1 MKFLNFITL
10 IGLAGFAD
18 SPGALAGGNTAVV
31 VVDLQKDFTNA
42 YNGSLAV
49 NGTDEA
55 YLKVTAE
62 TTKKLKELGLPV
74 YATQDW
80 HPADH
85 VSFASSHV
93 GRNPLE
99 TIHLEDGRTQIL
111 WPDHCVQGSDGAK
124 LLLDE
129 ELLDGIVQKGANP
142 LYDSYSGFK
151 DDGGAITVLD
161 ETLKSSGI
169 KNLIVYGIATD
180 FCVKF
185 TVLDGIAAGYNLIVV
200 RGLTPEIAPETAK
213 EAWAEME
220 KNGAVIWPNIDMS
233 KIKNLL

>member
-1 MKFLNFITL
+1 MKHLNFTTL
-10 IGLAGFAD
+10 IGLAGLAD
-18 SPGALAGGNTAVV
+18 GPGALAGGNTAVV
-31 VVDLQKDFTNA
+31 VVDLQKDFTKA

-55 YLKVTAE
+55 YLKVAAE

-85 VSFASSHV
+85 VSFASSHM
-93 GRNPLE
+93 GKNPLE
-99 TIHLEDGRTQIL
+99 TIDLEDGRTQIL
-111 WPDHCVQGSDGAK
+111 WPDHCVQGSDGAM

-129 ELLDGIVQKGANP
+129 KLLDGVVRKGANP
-142 LYDSYSGFK
+142 SYDSYSGFK

-161 ETLKSSGI
+161 KTLKSSGI

-185 TVLDGIAAGYNLIVV
+185 TVLDGIDAGYNVIVI
-200 RGLTPEIAPETAK
+200 RDLTPEIAPDTAAA
-213 EAWAEME
+213 AWTDME
-220 KNGAVIWPNIDMS
+220 KKGAAIWPNIDMS
-233 KIKNLL
+233 KVKNLL

>member
-1 MKFLNFITL
+1 MKCLNYATL
-10 IGLAGFAD
+10 FCLAGFAD
-18 SPGALAGGNTAVV
+18 GPGTMGGDTAVI
-31 VVDLQKDFTNA
+31 VVDLQKDFTTA

-49 NGTDEA
+49 NKTDEA

-85 VSFASSHV
+85 VSFASNHM

-99 TIHLEDGRTQIL
+99 TIDLEDGRTQIL
-111 WPDHCVQGSDGAK
+111 WPDHCVQGSEGAK
-124 LLLDE
+124 LILDE
-129 ELLDGIVQKGANP
+129 KLLDGIVRKGANS

-161 ETLKSSGI
+161 KTLKSSGI

-180 FCVKF
+180 FCVKL
-185 TVLDGIAAGYNLIVV
+185 TVLDGIDAGYNVIVV
-200 RGLTPEIAPETAK
+200 RDLTPEIAPDTARA
-213 EAWAEME
+213 AWAEME
-220 KNGAVIWPNIDMS
+220 KKGAVIWPNLDIS
-233 KIKNLL
+233 KVKKML

>member
-1 MKFLNFITL
+1 M
-10 IGLAGFAD
+10 
-18 SPGALAGGNTAVV
+18 AGGNTAVV
-31 VVDLQKDFTNA
+31 VVDLQKDFTKA

-85 VSFASSHV
+85 VSFASNHM
-93 GRNPLE
+93 GRKPLE
-99 TIHLEDGRTQIL
+99 TIELKDGRTQIL
-111 WPDHCVQGSDGAK
+111 WPDHCVIGSDGAT
-124 LLLDE
+124 LLLDKK
-129 ELLDGIVQKGANP
+129 LLDGIVQKGTNP

-151 DDGGAITVLD
+151 DDGGGITVLD
-161 ETLKSSGI
+161 KTLKSKGI
-169 KNLIVYGIATD
+169 KNLIIYGIATD

-185 TVLDGIAAGYNLIVV
+185 TVLDGIAAGYNVIVV
-200 RGLTPEIAPETAK
+200 RNLTPEIAPDTASA
-213 EAWAEME
+213 AWVEME
-220 KNGAVIWPNIDMS
+220 KKGAVIWPNIDMS
-233 KIKNLL
+233 EVKNLL